1 MKKTIEKIKGKGIKL
16 SARIFGAMTACFS
29 TIVAAYADVEDT
41 EAGGVWSNIAAWI
54 KKNKDGLSIVA
65 YSSAYIHLYPLC
77 ITCLPTQHRYTLE
90 GLNPSDFTEASDS
103 YSLTKEEFLNDSI
116 FLRL

>member
-54 KKNKDGLSIVA
+54 KKKKGWFVHCCRVTYWFVCCRRS
-65 YSSAYIHLYPLC
+65 YMP
-77 ITCLPTQHRYTLE
+77 QHKRQT
-90 GLNPSDFTEASDS
+90 
-103 YSLTKEEFLNDSI
+103 
-116 FLRL
+116 RCR

>member
-54 KKNKDGLSIVA
+54 KKK
-65 YSSAYIHLYPLC
+65 
-77 ITCLPTQHRYTLE
+77 
-90 GLNPSDFTEASDS
+90 
-103 YSLTKEEFLNDSI
+103 
-116 FLRL
+116 

>member
-1 MKKTIEKIKGKGIKL
+1 MKKTIEKIKGKCIKL

-54 KKNKDGLSIVA
+54 KKIRMVCPLLQS
-65 YSSAYIHLYPLC
+65 HLLVC
-77 ITCLPTQHRYTLE
+77 VL
-90 GLNPSDFTEASDS
+90 
-103 YSLTKEEFLNDSI
+103 
-116 FLRL
+116 

>member
-65 YSSAYIHLYPLC
+65 ESLIGLC
-77 ITCLPTQHRYTLE
+77 VVGDHYDYRRT
-90 GLNPSDFTEASDS
+90 N
-103 YSLTKEEFLNDSI
+103 
-116 FLRL
+116 

>member
-65 YSSAYIHLYPLC
+65 ESLIGLC
-77 ITCLPTQHRYTLE
+77 VVGVVICLSTSGKQGVANVKTWLIA
-90 GLNPSDFTEASDS
+90 LVFAIILLVFVDQ
-103 YSLTKEEFLNDSI
+103 FLQSMGVG
-116 FLRL
+116 

>member
-29 TIVAAYADVEDT
+29 TIVAAYADVE
-41 EAGGVWSNIAAWI
+41 AGGVWSNIAAWI

-65 YSSAYIHLYPLC
+65 ESLIGLC
-77 ITCLPTQHRYTLE
+77 VVGVVICLSTSGKQGVANVKTWLIA
-90 GLNPSDFTEASDS
+90 LVFAIILLVFADQ
-103 YSLTKEEFLNDSI
+103 FLQSMGVG
-116 FLRL
+116 